1 MGALNMDQKK
11 EIIYN
16 SYSITLDIELAYKKA
31 DVTDAEI
38 DKIEADDEF
47 QYRLA
52 IAEAEVKEDLIK
64 KLNNIAESSKV
75 NPKTQL
81 TAIVELGNV
90 LYGDRFSK
98 TKKPSDGD
106 EPAILNLYLPDN
118 GRSSKKSKG

>member
-1 MGALNMDQKK
+1 MDQKK

-52 IAEAEVKEDLIK
+52 IAEAEVKEDLIR

-98 TKKPSDGD
+98 TKKPSDGN
-106 EPAILNLYLPDN
+106 EIAILNLTLPDN
-118 GRSSKKSKG
+118 GRASKNNKG